1 MRGHSRLFHSTI
13 KKIKKKAGSLQLLTP
28 FVKKADSIEKTKQKP
43 PKHLGIATIVP
54 KDLTWKSDAPCIG
67 GGRWEYGGRVSQCVS
82 MEGLTPPHLSND
94 LEDKEEWVWCFYAFD
109 AQLKARKY
117 YEIEK
122 ILSLINVYYH
132 FDNADSP
139 HQAD

>member
-13 KKIKKKAGSLQLLTP
+13 KKKQDHCNCWHLLSEKLIQSKKN
-28 FVKKADSIEKTKQKP
+28 KTKNP

-82 MEGLTPPHLSND
+82 MEGLTPPYLSND

>member
-13 KKIKKKAGSLQLLTP
+13 KKFKKSRIIAIADTFCQKSW
-28 FVKKADSIEKTKQKP
+28 FNRKKQNKKP

>member
-1 MRGHSRLFHSTI
+1 MRGHSRLFHST
-13 KKIKKKAGSLQLLTP
+13 IKKKAGSLQLLTP
-28 FVKKADSIEKTKQKP
+28 FVRKADSIEKNKTKTP

-82 MEGLTPPHLSND
+82 MEGLTPPYLSND

-132 FDNADSP
+132 FDNAD
-139 HQAD
+139 

>member
-1 MRGHSRLFHSTI
+1 M
-13 KKIKKKAGSLQLLTP
+13 LTP
-28 FVKKADSIEKTKQKP
+28 FVRKADSIEKNKTKKT

-82 MEGLTPPHLSND
+82 MEGLTPPYLSND

>member
-1 MRGHSRLFHSTI
+1 MRGHSRLFHST
-13 KKIKKKAGSLQLLTP
+13 IKKKAGSLQLLTP
-28 FVKKADSIEKTKQKP
+28 FVRKADSIEKNKTKNP

-82 MEGLTPPHLSND
+82 MEGLTPPYLSND

-122 ILSLINVYYH
+122 ILSFINVYYQ